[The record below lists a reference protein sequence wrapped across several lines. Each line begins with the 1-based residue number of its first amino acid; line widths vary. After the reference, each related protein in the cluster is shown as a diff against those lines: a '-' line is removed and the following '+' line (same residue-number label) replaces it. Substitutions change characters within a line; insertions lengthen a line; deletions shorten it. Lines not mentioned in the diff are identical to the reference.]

1 MTERV
6 QYLNALCVAYG
17 VAALYVF
24 GSRADEVYTWLNDPT
39 LVLAAGPSDVDISV
53 QLPPM
58 TRWTVQ
64 QKVAFAQLLED
75 FFGVNVVDLGVLN
88 EVDPFLAANVI
99 RGNRLYARS
108 RYEADEYE
116 LYVLRRAG
124 DLIPLARERMA
135 FALRIP
141 Q

>member
-6 QYLNALCVAYG
+6 QYLHALCVAYG
-17 VAALYVF
+17 VAALYAF
-24 GSRADEVYTWLNDPT
+24 GSRADEVYTWLNDPAFV
-39 LVLAAGPSDVDISV
+39 LVAGPSDVDISV

-58 TRWTVQ
+58 MQWTVQ

-75 FFGVNVVDLGVLN
+75 FFGVNMVDLGVLN

-108 RYEADEYE
+108 RYEVDEYE

-124 DLIPLARERMA
+124 DLLPFERERI
-135 FALRIP
+135 ALILKGT